1 MYWPIIRPSDS
12 LRFRDKQRAA
22 PKRPNPGN
30 DHDSGAQP
38 QTVVRHVT
46 DNGIVEFDFI
56 YGDPDLSVEL
66 VLPRAAFKEFCL
78 ENGCLVTAAD
88 PAASH
93 AVLRLV
99 KDGAALEPVGASQ

>member
-1 MYWPIIRPSDS
+1 MTAAPSPITRPSLFS
-12 LRFRDKQRAA
+12 GGR
-22 PKRPNPGN
+22 PKL
-30 DHDSGAQP
+30 
-38 QTVVRHVT
+38 QTVVRNLT
-46 DNGIVEFDFI
+46 DSGIVEFDFI

-99 KDGAALEPVGASQ
+99 KDGPAVAPEPVGASQ

>member
-1 MYWPIIRPSDS
+1 MT
-12 LRFRDKQRAA
+12 AA
-22 PKRPNPGN
+22 PSPITQPCPVPGSRPKL
-30 DHDSGAQP
+30 

-46 DNGIVEFDFI
+46 DSGIVEFDFI

-66 VLPRAAFKEFCL
+66 VLPIAAFKEFCL

-99 KDGAALEPVGASQ
+99 KDGPAVAPVSVGASQ

>member
-1 MYWPIIRPSDS
+1 MTAAPSPITRPSPFS
-12 LRFRDKQRAA
+12 SGR
-22 PKRPNPGN
+22 PKL
-30 DHDSGAQP
+30 
-38 QTVVRHVT
+38 QTVVRNLT

-66 VLPRAAFKEFCL
+66 VLPVIAFREFCL

-93 AVLRLV
+93 VVLRLV
-99 KDGAALEPVGASQ
+99 KDGPAVAPEPVGASQ

>member
-1 MYWPIIRPSDS
+1 MTAAPSLTTRPSPFS
-12 LRFRDKQRAA
+12 SGP
-22 PKRPNPGN
+22 PKL
-30 DHDSGAQP
+30 
-38 QTVVRHVT
+38 QTVVRNLT

>member
-1 MYWPIIRPSDS
+1 MT
-12 LRFRDKQRAA
+12 AA
-22 PKRPNPGN
+22 PSPITRPCPVPAGR
-30 DHDSGAQP
+30 P
-38 QTVVRHVT
+38 KLQTVVRNVT

-66 VLPRAAFKEFCL
+66 VLPIAAFQEFCL

-99 KDGAALEPVGASQ
+99 KNGAALEPVGASQ